1 MRNSNA
7 YLFHEAGQAVAA
19 VHLGLTVRHVSGNPL
34 AAATDIVLPRN
45 QPKAR
50 MILWLTGMA
59 AEKRGAGAADP
70 LRRTRTR
77 LRIRSAIES
86 IAAGMEGAPTERMRA
101 ARNLLNQAQDRANA
115 ICSSLYDAVEQVVQH
130 LRQADLVE
138 GALVVAI
145 VKAAKARRAARGR
158 PPVDGDTAEPAP
170 EPPCDAP
177 HPPDD
182 PHPPPAG

>member
-1 MRNSNA
+1 
-7 YLFHEAGQAVAA
+7 
-19 VHLGLTVRHVSGNPL
+19 
-34 AAATDIVLPRN
+34 
-45 QPKAR
+45 

-86 IAAGMEGAPTERMRA
+86 IAAGMKGAPTERMRA

-115 ICSSLYDAVEQVVQH
+115 ICSSLYDAVEQVVEK

-138 GALVVAI
+138 GADVVTI

-158 PPVDGDTAEPAP
+158 PPIDDETPEPAT
-170 EPPCDAP
+170 DAP
-177 HPPDD
+177 GDVPA
-182 PHPPPAG
+182 PPPADPHSPPHPAG